1 MRAVPVGMRLWTEKS
16 RKPFGRG
23 QYKSGKGLRRKRAG
37 SRLEEDST
45 SLEKVFD
52 GKEPEADF
60 EEDSTSLEKVSEGK
74 ELEAVWK
81 RTVQVGKRLDKMLQ

>member
-1 MRAVPVGMRLWTEKS
+1 MGTGLDKNRQDWTEN
-16 RKPFGRG
+16 RFNE
-23 QYKSGKGLRRKRAG
+23 G
-37 SRLEEDST
+37 STCRNAAL
-45 SLEKVFD
+45 D

>member
-1 MRAVPVGMRLWTEKS
+1 MGTGLDKNRQDWTEN
-16 RKPFGRG
+16 RFNE
-23 QYKSGKGLRRKRAG
+23 G
-37 SRLEEDST
+37 STCRNAAL
-45 SLEKVFD
+45 D

-74 ELEAVWK
+74 EPEADFEEDSTSLEKVSEGKEPEAVWK